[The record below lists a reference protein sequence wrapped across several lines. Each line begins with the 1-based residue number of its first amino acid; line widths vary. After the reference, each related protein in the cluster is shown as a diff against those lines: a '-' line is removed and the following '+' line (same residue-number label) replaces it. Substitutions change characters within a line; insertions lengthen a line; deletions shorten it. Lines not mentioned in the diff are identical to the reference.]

1 MTISPASDQPAANL
15 PPLRDVIAA
24 HDLRAIKGLGQHFLL
39 DLNLTARI
47 ARAAGPLEDTA
58 VIEVGPGPGGLTRAL
73 LAAGAP
79 RVLAI
84 ERDERCIAA
93 LGDLAKA
100 YPDRL
105 RIFPG
110 DALRTD
116 DVALLRDIGWQGP
129 IRVIANLPYN
139 IATALILRWLERP
152 QEFAGLTVLIQKE
165 VAERLTAAPRTKA
178 YGRLSVLVQW
188 LCDVRIQFDIP
199 ARAFT
204 PPPKVVSTV
213 VNLTPRGEP
222 LAPAQR
228 EDLETVTKAA
238 FGQRRKMLR
247 ASLKALGMDPLP
259 LLEQAG
265 IAPTAR
271 AEELDVATFCA
282 LARAYGASKR

>member
-1 MTISPASDQPAANL
+1 MTTSPASPTTAANL

-24 HDLRAIKGLGQHFLL
+24 HGLRAIKGLGQHFLL

-47 ARAAGPLEDTA
+47 ARAAGPLENTA

-79 RVLAI
+79 HVLAI

-105 RIFPG
+105 RVFPG
-110 DALRTD
+110 DALETD
-116 DVALLRDIGWQGP
+116 DVALVRGAGWQGP
-129 IRVIANLPYN
+129 IRVVANLPYN

-152 QEFAGLTVLIQKE
+152 RDLAGLTVLIQKE

-188 LCDVRIQFDIP
+188 LCDVRTQFDIP

-213 VNLTPRGEP
+213 VNLTPRGMP
-222 LAPAQR
+222 LAPAKR
-228 EDLETVTKAA
+228 EDLETVTRAA

-247 ASLKALGMDPLP
+247 ASLKALGVDPLP
-259 LLEQAG
+259 LLEQTG

-282 LARAYGASKR
+282 LARAYGASKP

>member
-1 MTISPASDQPAANL
+1 VTSPAANNSAANL

-24 HDLRAIKGLGQHFLL
+24 HGLRAIKGLGQHFLL

-47 ARAAGPLEDTA
+47 ARTAGPLEGTA

-79 RVLAI
+79 HVLAI

-93 LGDLAKA
+93 LGDLAQA

-110 DALRTD
+110 DALETD
-116 DVALLRDIGWQGP
+116 DVALVRGSGWQGP
-129 IRVIANLPYN
+129 IRVVANLPYN

-152 QEFAGLTVLIQKE
+152 RDLAGLTVLIQKE

-178 YGRLSVLVQW
+178 YGRLSVLIQW
-188 LCDVRIQFDIP
+188 LCEVRTEFDIP

-222 LAPAQR
+222 LAPAKR
-228 EDLETVTKAA
+228 EDLEAVTRAA

-247 ASLKALGMDPLP
+247 ASLKALGVDPLP

-265 IAPTAR
+265 VTPTAR

-282 LARAYGASKR
+282 LARAYGASRP